1 MNPRPSPDRIPASPM
16 DQFNYAL
23 QGLGEST
30 MHFAIVFD
38 GVLDTGRLEQA
49 CAAARELVPVVGS
62 RFVEAA
68 APYWERIPGGNVHDR
83 IRVHPSADRDR
94 DIQNVLT
101 LPVDPATGPPVRLD
115 ILRSGSGDTLCITVH
130 HAAMDAHGLIVYAQ
144 LLAGFYRN
152 PGAGQGRSLSPSQD
166 RSLTRLLSQFPKGN
180 PVPVITAPAP
190 RHQGWTFPARP
201 GDCTKRAFAI
211 RTLPAERMS
220 AIRSAA
226 RIRGATVNDLLLAA
240 FFSALCD
247 YSRPEPATDLPISVS
262 IDLRRYLAMK
272 KSAPAETDPDTN
284 VPVALLPLDTI
295 ANLSVAFDVML
306 PTGSRSFDE
315 RIMQASTAMQV
326 HKAHNP
332 GIDAALEIESYG
344 YTNFA
349 GFTERVRLMRDEA
362 AGTGATTPLLGN
374 IGILPE
380 AATAF
385 SPDLPVINAFIAGI
399 VINPPG
405 IALGVT
411 TFRNRMTLSIGYGS
425 ADIQHDRMERF
436 MDTLTG
442 YLPGG

>member
-1 MNPRPSPDRIPASPM
+1 
-16 DQFNYAL
+16 
-23 QGLGEST
+23 
-30 MHFAIVFD
+30 
-38 GVLDTGRLEQA
+38 
-49 CAAARELVPVVGS
+49 
-62 RFVEAA
+62 
-68 APYWERIPGGNVHDR
+68 
-83 IRVHPSADRDR
+83 
-94 DIQNVLT
+94 
-101 LPVDPATGPPVRLD
+101 
-115 ILRSGSGDTLCITVH
+115 
-130 HAAMDAHGLIVYAQ
+130 
-144 LLAGFYRN
+144 
-152 PGAGQGRSLSPSQD
+152 
-166 RSLTRLLSQFPKGN
+166 
-180 PVPVITAPAP
+180 
-190 RHQGWTFPARP
+190 
-201 GDCTKRAFAI
+201 
-211 RTLPAERMS
+211 MS
-220 AIRSAA
+220 AIRSTA